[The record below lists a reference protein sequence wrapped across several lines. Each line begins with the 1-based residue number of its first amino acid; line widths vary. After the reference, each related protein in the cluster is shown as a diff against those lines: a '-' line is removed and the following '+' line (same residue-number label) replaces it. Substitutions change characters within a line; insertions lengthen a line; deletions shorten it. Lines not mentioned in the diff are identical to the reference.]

1 MSKQHELAFR
11 VPADLTFSD
20 LCLRWGV
27 NGEILF
33 EWSAIERL
41 CAASGLDV
49 DIFKRTAP
57 ENVARLINTWYTI
70 HLRSGGAADL
80 VKEEAE
86 SYSPDFTWA
95 SMIPMQPS
103 RLSICQAQVKK
114 PTE

>member
-11 VPADLTFSD
+11 VPADLSFSD
-20 LCLRWGV
+20 LCLRWGA

-41 CAASGLDV
+41 CAASGIDV
-49 DIFKRTAP
+49 DLFKKTAP
-57 ENVARLINTWYTI
+57 ENVACLINTWYSI

-86 SYSPDFTWA
+86 SYAPDFTWA
-95 SMIPMQPS
+95 SVIPMQRS
-103 RLSICQAQVKK
+103 RFSSFEAQVKK
-114 PTE
+114 PH

>member
-11 VPADLTFSD
+11 VPADLSFSD
-20 LCLRWGV
+20 LCLRWGA

-41 CAASGLDV
+41 CAASGIDV
-49 DIFKRTAP
+49 DVFKKTAP
-57 ENVARLINTWYTI
+57 ENVARLINTWYSI

-86 SYSPDFTWA
+86 SYAPDFTWA

-103 RLSICQAQVKK
+103 RFSFSESHAKK
-114 PTE
+114 PH